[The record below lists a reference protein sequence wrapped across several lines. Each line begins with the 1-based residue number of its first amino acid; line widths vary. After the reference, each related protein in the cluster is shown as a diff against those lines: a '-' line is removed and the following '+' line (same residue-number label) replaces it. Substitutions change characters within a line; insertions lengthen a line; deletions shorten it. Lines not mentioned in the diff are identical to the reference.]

1 MWAVRERTGDLV
13 HRCAWRGAADGGWR
27 QAAVSAGDLFAWP
40 AAFAVA
46 SLVNGQ
52 PVMPASVPVLVVAAM
67 LVQAAA
73 GSATGL
79 YRRRFRSLSFEEV
92 GAVGVSAGAAGVATI
107 VLQAF
112 LDQRVQLAQ
121 IAVLATCLAVCLMF
135 GHRYVRRMRA
145 RAVADAALRHL
156 EPVIVL
162 GAGEGGERAVRAMQ
176 SVRTSQYRP
185 VALVDDDPRK
195 RNVQIGG
202 LRVQG
207 TSADIARIAQK
218 HRAEAVL
225 LAIPSASRDDMRRL
239 HRLATEAGLETL
251 VMPPVQRLVGAGTPG
266 EITRYRDEE
275 ILDRGIVQIDDTA
288 VRELVSGS
296 RVLVTGGGGSIG
308 SELVRQLAALRPA
321 RLVVVYRDD
330 SLLHGVMATIPADQ
344 TDVCVPRLVDIRDL
358 DRLGEVFTE
367 ERPQVVFHAAALKH
381 VPALEDAPGEAWKT
395 NVLGT
400 SNVISVCESLGVHHF
415 VNISTDK
422 AANPI
427 NVLGT
432 TKRIAERL
440 TAASALRTRRPY
452 VSVRFGNV
460 IGSRGSAIETFE
472 RQINAGGPVTV
483 THPEMTRYFMAVRE
497 AVLLTMQAAAIG
509 RPGEALVL
517 DMGTPVKIVDVAR
530 QLVEQSQQPIEIVFT
545 GVRPG
550 EKLHEELLGTG
561 EAASRPFHPMIDHV
575 PVPALDLVEGVDA
588 CAAAG
593 ALPTTAAG
601 LQVMASHIATGPR
614 GTSRSGERTA
624 RSGLIRKG

>member
-1 MWAVRERTGDLV
+1 MWAVRERTGDSV
-13 HRCAWRGAADGGWR
+13 QRCMPNGAGDDRWR
-27 QAAVSAGDLFAWP
+27 QAAVSAGDVFAWP
-40 AAFAVA
+40 IAFAVA

-52 PVMPASVPVLVVAAM
+52 PPMPSSVPGLVVAAM
-67 LVQAAA
+67 LVQAGV

-92 GAVGVSAGAAGVATI
+92 GAVATSAGIAGAVAI

-121 IAVLATCLAVCLMF
+121 ISVLATCLAVCAMF
-135 GHRYVRRMRA
+135 AHRYVRRLRA
-145 RAVADAALRHL
+145 RAAANAALRDR
-156 EPVIVL
+156 EPVIVF

-176 SVRTSQYRP
+176 SIRTSQYRP
-185 VALVDDDPRK
+185 VALLDDDRRK
-195 RNVQIGG
+195 RNVRIGG
-202 LRVQG
+202 VRVEG
-207 TSADIARIAQK
+207 TSHELARVAQK

-225 LAIPSASRDDMRRL
+225 LAIPSASADDMRRL
-239 HRLATEAGLETL
+239 HALVQEAGLETL
-251 VMPPVQRLVGAGTPG
+251 VMPPVQRLVGSGAPA
-266 EITRYRDEE
+266 EFTRYRDEE
-275 ILDRGIVQIDDTA
+275 VLNRGIVEIDDTA
-288 VRELVSGS
+288 VRQLVSGT

-308 SELVRQLAALRPA
+308 SELVRQLAALDPA
-321 RLVVVYRDD
+321 RLVVVDRDD
-330 SLLHGVMATIPADQ
+330 SLLHGVMASIPPDRLAP
-344 TDVCVPRLVDIRDL
+344 CVPILVDIRDL
-358 DRLGEVFTE
+358 DRLGEVFAA

-381 VPALEDAPGEAWKT
+381 VPALEGAPGEAWKT
-395 NVLGT
+395 NVIGT
-400 SNVISVCESLGVHHF
+400 SNVISVCEAYGVHRF

-422 AANPI
+422 AADPI

-432 TKRIAERL
+432 TKRIAERI
-440 TAASALRTRRPY
+440 TASAALRTRRPY

-472 RQINAGGPVTV
+472 RQIKMGGPVTV

-517 DMGTPVKIVDVAR
+517 DMGTPVKVVDVAR
-530 QLVEQSQQPIEIVFT
+530 QLVEQSQQPVDIVFT
-545 GVRPG
+545 GIRPG

-575 PVPALDLVEGVDA
+575 PVPALDLVEGLDA
-588 CAAAG
+588 CAEAG
-593 ALPTTAAG
+593 ALPTTAVG
-601 LQVMASHIATGPR
+601 LQVMASHIATGSR
-614 GTSRSGERTA
+614 GTTRTGERTA